1 MDDLRIEY
9 DAPNGVYFPGQAVTG
24 KVVIQ
29 NREWIKA
36 RFLKIC
42 IHGGAHTSWGDT
54 ERRHRMDEKGRSE
67 HYNEHVTYNA
77 TVNYLSGES
86 IAWKSTDGQNRLPA
100 GTNVFP
106 FAFSLPFNCP
116 PSYEGC
122 HGHIRYSVH
131 VELDR
136 PWKFNKKSKKC
147 FSVVPAYDLNI
158 TPTAVNPMVNTASK
172 NTGLI
177 FKKGM
182 VSMTV
187 SLPKRGYVAGEIL
200 PITIN
205 IDNGSKEPVVA
216 VRSKMSQ
223 LSHFHASHGTSM
235 HSTTHTHHRNDEKCV
250 AESRR
255 NVNVAPRSKSQV
267 VLSMKIPSIVPSFQ
281 CPIIN
286 VDYCISVKLDTNA
299 TFGGTLKVEFP
310 LIIGTIPIRQLAPTG
325 AAAAPAVMPTV
336 SPSAPPYPVIG
347 GGVSGVS
354 VYPTAPSAPPASP
367 GPMGPPGG
375 SGFGGIGAGAA
386 VAAAGASA
394 PPPSY
399 EESMYGVGKVEDS
412 EPFAPRYP
420 VYNNLPNEV
429 PPSPVGQAPALPE
442 KVGF

>member
-9 DAPNGVYFPGQAVTG
+9 DAPNSVYFPGQPVTG

-42 IHGGAHTSWGDT
+42 IHGGAHTSWSES
-54 ERRHRMDEKGRSE
+54 ERRYRTDARGNRESYTE
-67 HYNEHVTYNA
+67 SVHYTA
-77 TVNYLSGES
+77 TVNYLTGES
-86 IAWKSTDGQNRLPA
+86 IAWKSADGQDRLPA

-106 FAFSLPFNCP
+106 FAFGMPVNCP

-136 PWKFNKKSKKC
+136 PWKFNKKSRKC
-147 FSVVPAYDLNI
+147 FSVVPMYDLNI
-158 TPTAVNPMVNTASK
+158 TPTAINPMVNSTSK
-172 NTGLI
+172 NTGFIL
-177 FKKGM
+177 KKGL

-205 IDNGSKEPVVA
+205 IENNSKSPVVA
-216 VRSKMSQ
+216 VRSKMTQ
-223 LSHFHASHGTSM
+223 LSHFHASHGNAMNVT
-235 HSTTHTHHRNDEKCV
+235 HHTHHKHDEKCV

-255 NVNVAPRSKSQV
+255 NFDVAPHSRGQV
-267 VLSMKIPSIVPSFQ
+267 VLSMKIPAIVPSFT
-281 CPIIN
+281 CPIID
-286 VDYCISVKLDTNA
+286 VDYCISVKLDTA
-299 TFGGTLKVEFP
+299 STFGATLKVEFP

-325 AAAAPAVMPTV
+325 AAAPPAVMPTV
-336 SPSAPPYPVIG
+336 SPTAPPYPVIG
-347 GGVSGVS
+347 GGVPGAS

-367 GPMGPPGG
+367 IGPGGVGFGAAIGPPPM
-375 SGFGGIGAGAA
+375 
-386 VAAAGASA
+386 ASA
-394 PPPSY
+394 PPSY
-399 EESMYGVGKVEDS
+399 EESMQGVTKIEDS

-420 VYNNLPNEV
+420 VYNNLQETSPL
-429 PPSPVGQAPALPE
+429 PPYTPGAAPPLPS
-442 KVGF
+442 KTGF